1 MRNCTCINSMTYVLV
16 KWPKYNIYFHFTFDA
31 QYCITDI
38 ACNII
43 INLMSTN
50 QANVITAG

>member
-1 MRNCTCINSMTYVLV
+1 MRYCTCINSMTYVLV

-43 INLMSTN
+43 INMMSTN